1 MGKKGKKR
9 REKEKGKGKR
19 EKGKWLKWREMEGK
33 GKERGVLKWKR
44 EDIKRKKG
52 GGGSRGVVDGSS

>member
-33 GKERGVLKWKR
+33 GKERGVLKWKG
-44 EDIKRKKG
+44 EDIKRKRG
-52 GGGSRGVVDGSS
+52 GRRE